1 MSATKCA
8 EIVKEIGAEIRNGE
22 HGAPGT
28 AFMTVREL
36 CDVFDISLVTAQR
49 IVNRLK
55 EDGLLVR
62 SGRRTS
68 IARWEPPPLTVFP
81 CPARPAHTAQGSAP
95 AHC

>member
-68 IARWEPPPLTVFP
+68 IA
-81 CPARPAHTAQGSAP
+81 ARSARRLHAGSAWWSP
-95 AHC
+95 RSTIRSSPGC